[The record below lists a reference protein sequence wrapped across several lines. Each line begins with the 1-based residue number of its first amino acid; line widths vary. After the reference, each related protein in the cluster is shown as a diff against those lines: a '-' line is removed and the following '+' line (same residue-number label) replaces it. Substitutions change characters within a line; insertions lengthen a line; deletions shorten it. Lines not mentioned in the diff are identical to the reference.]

1 MPSLRRDLGE
11 QTRLADPAFADENE
25 ATRLA
30 GRGAA
35 RGPHELVELDLAADD
50 DRGPPDPATHLTTHA
65 DSLPPLGPVNPRM
78 CSGATESMMAEA
90 AETGRHH
97 GLRRRD
103 GKCAANDGRN
113 GRTRRDR
120 RASSSLGADSDNT
133 DPAYLAALGA
143 VADAAGV
150 DLSSLEPPQ
159 RAMVLGLIRLSF
171 RQADDQLNDPDRPL
185 GWTHTDP
192 TVLEGMGRMSMM
204 IPTLLAGAP
213 EFASLTSFLDVGTGV
228 GLLAVSAASVWPKA
242 TIVGIDVWE
251 PSLERARKN
260 VSEAGLADRIT
271 LRNQDLAALD
281 DTATYDGAWVPTFF
295 IPEVVLT
302 SSVTKIV
309 DALRP
314 GGWVALGLFKKPP
327 EPLPRATGALR
338 NIRDGGANLDPAQAT
353 ALLDRAGCAAIRA
366 YEPAGPAP
374 IVFVIGE
381 KPA

>member
-1 MPSLRRDLGE
+1 M
-11 QTRLADPAFADENE
+11 AFADVMGNVQRM
-25 ATRLA
+25 TA
-30 GRGAA
+30 GMDA
-35 RGPHELVELDLAADD
+35 LAAI
-50 DRGPPDPATHLTTHA
+50 GAQ
-65 DSLPPLGPVNPRM
+65 LG
-78 CSGATESMMAEA
+78 
-90 AETGRHH
+90 
-97 GLRRRD
+97 
-103 GKCAANDGRN
+103 
-113 GRTRRDR
+113 
-120 RASSSLGADSDNT
+120 LGADSDNT

-281 DTATYDGAWVPTFF
+281 DTATYDGRVGAD
-295 IPEVVLT
+295 VLHPRSRVDQFGHEDRRCP
-302 SSVTKIV
+302 SSGR
-309 DALRP
+309 L
-314 GGWVALGLFKKPP
+314 
-327 EPLPRATGALR
+327 
-338 NIRDGGANLDPAQAT
+338 GGAR
-353 ALLDRAGCAAIRA
+353 ALQEAAGTVAARNGRAPKHPRWRCQ
-366 YEPAGPAP
+366 P
-374 IVFVIGE
+374 
-381 KPA
+381 